1 MENKKIVIP
10 TIFALILITLLLV
23 FGPTATIRPHAIILL
38 LHQKGISFII
48 IYLRYGQLAYP

>member
-23 FGPTATIRPHAIILL
+23 FGPTA
-38 LHQKGISFII
+38 KNS
-48 IYLRYGQLAYP
+48 YLYQARQQSGPTQ